1 MAITR
6 SRHAEAFL
14 DSAVPLAQVY
24 LPDLTAVSLTDAH
37 QVAMRLQ
44 TARQDSEN
52 LFLERATQ
60 LWSSV
65 AGAPRDRELV
75 TAATAAASALRA
87 DIDQRLRD
95 LAVPAVTP
103 TRAADTVNDGRWAE
117 RVRYG
122 LGEHR
127 EQLDQRLELARLAEA
142 GIVER
147 FVLLTAMGDSTEIPE
162 LVPAIR
168 QERAVDERHLTAFAG
183 ELRDAPP
190 LTFEGWRAAGLDD
203 AVRIASKWTDLDPAI
218 ENLTR
223 DIDRIIATDPHLGI
237 PTIQDARDQAEH
249 EIARTPDLGATQE
262 ALSHWNVATDYL
274 VTGGR
279 ELKHAAIEPV
289 AQKLHATLTVA
300 SYEGQVGFDARLDD
314 VSDRAIRTLDALE
327 QAQHHLRVLAA
338 PTPSASSIAE
348 NRQEIAGAL
357 VDRYSALLGDQTVPL
372 HAAVAARDIDALV
385 PTEPVER
392 PAIISTRSQFQTAL
406 RSDLASLVDGKI
418 GPSTSSLLEQH
429 DNVAQRLHQGF
440 TPKPFT
446 VVDVEEEKFQAE
458 EQARRQERG
467 ARQPSMSR

>member
-14 DSAVPLAQVY
+14 DTAVPLAQVY
-24 LPDLTAVSLTDAH
+24 LPDLTAVSLADAH
-37 QVAMRLQ
+37 QVATRLQ
-44 TARQDSEN
+44 TARQDSED

-65 AGAPRDRELV
+65 AAAPRDRELV

-103 TRAADTVNDGRWAE
+103 TRSADTVTDGGWAE

-147 FVLLTAMGDSTEIPE
+147 FVLLTAMGDSTETPE
-162 LVPAIR
+162 LIPAIR

-223 DIDRIIATDPHLGI
+223 DIDRIIATNSHLGI

-249 EIARTPDLGATQE
+249 EIPRIPDLSATQE
-262 ALSHWNVATDYL
+262 ALSHWNVATDDL

-279 ELKHAAIEPV
+279 ELKHAEIEPV
-289 AQKLHATLTVA
+289 AQQLHAALTVA
-300 SYEGQVGFDARLDD
+300 SYEGQAGFDARLND

-327 QAQHHLRVLAA
+327 QAQNHLRELAA
-338 PTPSASSIAE
+338 PTPSHTSITE

-357 VDRYSALLGDQTVPL
+357 IDRYAALLGDHTRPL
-372 HAAVAARDIDALV
+372 HAAVAAHDIDALV
-385 PTEPVER
+385 PIEPVEQ
-392 PAIISTRSQFQTAL
+392 PAMISTRSQFQAAL

-429 DNVAQRLHQGF
+429 DNVAQRLHPEF

-446 VVDVEEEKFQAE
+446 VVDVEEKLQVE